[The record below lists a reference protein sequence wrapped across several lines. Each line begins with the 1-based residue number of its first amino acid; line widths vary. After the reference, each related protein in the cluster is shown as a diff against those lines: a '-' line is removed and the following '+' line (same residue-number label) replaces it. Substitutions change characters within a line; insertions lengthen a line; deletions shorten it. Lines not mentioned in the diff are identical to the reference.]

1 MAQLNTRIILR
12 NDSSVNWGVNAD
24 QVLLKGEVG
33 IEFLEDGT
41 PKIKIGD
48 GIKTWAELSY
58 FGGSQESN
66 VQVYQITL
74 SDNQTHQEAID
85 VATEGKALNSGD
97 IAIIKDL
104 IATGVADSQDKYEY
118 TAYVYNGTIWAAMDG
133 NYNAKNVYFD
143 QDFTFTKAVGTVS
156 IPSSGSV
163 VVDAE
168 GKNLYEFFSSLFAAE
183 SNPTKT
189 EPSIPSLVLNKA
201 GSYEAGTTVSGITYS
216 ATFEDGKYSYGPE
229 PTGVEVESW
238 EITDSNSD
246 VVGTAA
252 SGNIN
257 DVVVSDNTNYYITAK
272 ATYSAGNFGLTNLG
286 NPSTVQIA
294 AGSKTKT
301 SSAIKGYRNTFYGTF
316 DSRDTELNS
325 ANIRTLTASG
335 KTLVEGSTFT
345 LDIPTTALRAVI
357 AVPAGLGIT
366 QITHR
371 EGLGASVLSTFTP
384 ITVSVEGANGND
396 AINYDVYYADF
407 NNFSVINHYD
417 VTI

>member
-1 MAQLNTRIILR
+1 
-12 NDSSVNWGVNAD
+12 
-24 QVLLKGEVG
+24 
-33 IEFLEDGT
+33 
-41 PKIKIGD
+41 
-48 GIKTWAELSY
+48 
-58 FGGSQESN
+58 
-66 VQVYQITL
+66 
-74 SDNQTHQEAID
+74 
-85 VATEGKALNSGD
+85 
-97 IAIIKDL
+97 
-104 IATGVADSQDKYEY
+104 
-118 TAYVYNGTIWAAMDG
+118 MDG

-246 VVGTAA
+246 IVGTAA

-316 DSRDTELNS
+316 NSRDTELNS

-357 AVPAGLGIT
+357 AVPAGLGIS

-371 EGLGASVLSTFTP
+371 EGLGAPVLSTFTP